1 MGFKLSLILGGLSL
15 ASISGSAIY
24 IKYLHNQMA
33 ILQGNQIV
41 LETKIDEQ
49 NASIENYLAD
59 QKRHNAQL
67 DALEKEKAEANRAV
81 TELRN
86 KFARHDL
93 NNLALMKPKLIENR
107 VNKASAKVMENL
119 VDITKPN
126 MFDKGEDDDKSIN

>member
-1 MGFKLSLILGGLSL
+1 MGFKLSLILGGLLL

-33 ILQGNQIV
+33 ILQVNQIV

-49 NASIENYLAD
+49 NASIENYLAN

-126 MFDKGEDDDKSIN
+126 MFDKGEDDDKSTN

>member
-1 MGFKLSLILGGLSL
+1 MGFKLSLILGGLLL

-41 LETKIDEQ
+41 LETKIEEQ
-49 NASIENYLAD
+49 NASIDNYLSE
-59 QKRHNAQL
+59 QKRHQGQL
-67 DALEKEKAEANRAV
+67 DELAKERAAAERAV

-93 NNLALMKPKLIENR
+93 NNLALMKPKLIESR
-107 VNKASAKVMENL
+107 VNKASKKVMETL
-119 VDITKPN
+119 VDITNPN
-126 MFDKGEDDDKSIN
+126 MFDKGADDDKSIN

>member
-1 MGFKLSLILGGLSL
+1 MGFKLSLILGGLLL

-49 NASIENYLAD
+49 NASIENYLAN

-119 VDITKPN
+119 VDITKQN
-126 MFDKGEDDDKSIN
+126 MFDKGEDDDKSTN

>member
-1 MGFKLSLILGGLSL
+1 MGFKLSLILGGLLL

-49 NASIENYLAD
+49 NASIENYLAN

-126 MFDKGEDDDKSIN
+126 MFDKGEDDDQSTN

>member
-1 MGFKLSLILGGLSL
+1 MGFKLSLILGGLLL

-49 NASIENYLAD
+49 NASIENYLAN

-93 NNLALMKPKLIENR
+93 NNLALMKPKLIESR

-126 MFDKGEDDDKSIN
+126 MFDKGEDDDKSTN